1 MLNKSQRQA
10 SLILVSL
17 MAIGFSMPM
26 AQAEDPI
33 PSVTCAY
40 DPDSGLANPL
50 GMRSY
55 IRLQEVSGN
64 TNVIFDQFPSN
75 VAGPRAAT
83 IAFQRVLT
91 FYDLGVSDAR
101 QLLLSNPTYYNELVG
116 YDAPDGFGPVNNV
129 LACRVADAA
138 TTGELSTG
146 ELPTLEAVPTPQP
159 PPANTSTPI
168 TPYDT
173 IASLPDGNYR
183 YWSGQSEFRVVG
195 NQELLDRGGA
205 LFVFHKTGNAVT
217 GAFSYVDNE
226 AICVSGRVSGNTIS
240 GQAYPYSSEVRDLA
254 ESFEPWGPAGFL
266 QVRRAQTVETGD
278 FYDSAILNLNDFS
291 RINAGAVLPPE
302 RCAPAM

>member
-1 MLNKSQRQA
+1 MKRQA

-17 MAIGFSMPM
+17 TAIGFSVPS
-26 AQAEDPI
+26 ARAEDPI

-83 IAFQRVLT
+83 IASQRVLT
-91 FYDLGVSDAR
+91 FYEMGVSDAR
-101 QLLLSNPTYYNELVG
+101 QLLLSNPAYYNELVG
-116 YDAPDGFGPVNNV
+116 YDDPDGFGPVNNV
-129 LACRVADAA
+129 LACKVGDAMA
-138 TTGELSTG
+138 VGELPTG
-146 ELPTLEAVPTPQP
+146 ELPTLETAPTTQSA
-159 PPANTSTPI
+159 PANTSTPI

-205 LFVFHKTGNAVT
+205 LFVFRKTGDAVT
-217 GAFSYVDNE
+217 GSFSYVDNE

-240 GQAYPYSSEVRDLA
+240 GQAFPYNGEVRDLA
-254 ESFEPWGPAGFL
+254 ESFESWGPAGFL
-266 QVRRAQTVETGD
+266 QVRRAQVVEVGN

-291 RINAGAVLPPE
+291 RINAGAVLPPGG
-302 RCAPAM
+302 CGA